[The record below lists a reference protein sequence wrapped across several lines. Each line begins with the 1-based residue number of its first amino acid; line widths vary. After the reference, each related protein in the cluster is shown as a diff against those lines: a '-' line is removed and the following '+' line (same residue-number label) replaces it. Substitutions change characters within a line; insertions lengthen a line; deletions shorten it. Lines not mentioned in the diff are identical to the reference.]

1 MPSRR
6 PSRSS
11 PAVHPLPLYPSTLPR
26 IPPTPLRRDAK
37 KSKRAELKSAML
49 TMLLPS
55 SAATAIPAA
64 ASPSPPSP
72 SLSIRATDRR
82 TERMAASLVSAA
94 SSAPEKVGVPAAMR
108 LRLTSGA
115 SLRPRVC
122 TRRVDRRPASS
133 GRSMR
138 TSRSKR
144 PGRVSAGSSTSYL
157 LVAPMTTTFL
167 LSPPKPSMHASIWLS
182 VCSTS
187 SFEDAMRME
196 RILPSASSSSTKTM
210 QGATSA
216 ASLKSA
222 RMRAAPRPTK
232 SSTKSEPEQ

>member
-1 MPSRR
+1 
-6 PSRSS
+6 
-11 PAVHPLPLYPSTLPR
+11 
-26 IPPTPLRRDAK
+26 
-37 KSKRAELKSAML
+37 ML

-144 PGRVSAGSSTSYL
+144 PGRPGLWLASCACHLGPWFDL

-182 VCSTS
+182 VCSTCGP
-187 SFEDAMRME
+187 
-196 RILPSASSSSTKTM
+196 RIGKGVFRGDT
-210 QGATSA
+210 G
-216 ASLKSA
+216 
-222 RMRAAPRPTK
+222 RG
-232 SSTKSEPEQ
+232 